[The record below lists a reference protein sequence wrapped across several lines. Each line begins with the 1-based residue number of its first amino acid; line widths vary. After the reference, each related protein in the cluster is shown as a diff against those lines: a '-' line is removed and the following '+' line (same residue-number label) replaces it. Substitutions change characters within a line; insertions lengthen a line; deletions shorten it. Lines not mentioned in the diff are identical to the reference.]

1 MTLRL
6 SPVFISS
13 WGRSDQRE
21 RATDGKPVKAKPREH
36 EGTWRGRLVAA
47 ASVVAALF
55 VPGPLAAQTVDP
67 CRPPIAIEVV
77 RTACRL
83 GTAEARV
90 RAEAGA
96 QISWQLDGGAI
107 TAGQG
112 TATVALGFGAA
123 ERAKLSVTVSARGCT
138 ATGSVEITLREP
150 FVVEALTVVPTLL
163 VVNEPALLAW
173 SYRGSDPV
181 RRQLLR
187 IGDAE
192 VRLDPDVR
200 SFTFTPQAVGALTVT
215 LDAST
220 LAGGRRRAVR
230 SGDPLPPASAC
241 STATR
246 TTSVTVAPPCTRPTA
261 TVSGGGTGCG
271 SVAIHATFAGT
282 PPFSGRWSDDVPFST
297 TQHLLTRAVE
307 QNGTYAITAFRDAHC
322 DGTSTGAAVAEV
334 MPEARAT
341 ALTASR
347 PAVQFGGD
355 GMPLH
360 FTFEDAVACTVST
373 VLNNGFDTT
382 RPACT
387 GSGTGTV
394 YYVPANEPGR
404 ETVTLTVAGA
414 CGPPDTRSVSFNV
427 CSYLASVTAEGPT
440 TVPAGSGV
448 VLRAVVPVTVPG
460 GAAPITAGGPYT
472 YTFLRCPETG
482 QCQPLAVQNGSS
494 DTYAATVSGR
504 YFVRTTDREGCD
516 SFEQGSVTV
525 TIVPP
530 TTSTN
535 STAVDGASRP
545 TN

>member
-1 MTLRL
+1 
-6 SPVFISS
+6 
-13 WGRSDQRE
+13 
-21 RATDGKPVKAKPREH
+21 
-36 EGTWRGRLVAA
+36 
-47 ASVVAALF
+47 
-55 VPGPLAAQTVDP
+55 
-67 CRPPIAIEVV
+67 
-77 RTACRL
+77 
-83 GTAEARV
+83 V

-112 TATVALGFGAA
+112 IATVALGFGAA
-123 ERAKLSVTVSARGCT
+123 ERATLSATVSARGCT

-150 FVVEALTVVPTLL
+150 FVVEALTVVPTLP
-163 VVNEPALLAW
+163 VVNEPALLVW
-173 SYRGSDPV
+173 SYRGSDPA

-187 IGDAE
+187 IGEAE

-200 SFTFTPQAVGALTVT
+200 TFTFTPHAVGALTVT

-220 LAGGRRRAVR
+220 LAGGKRRAVR
-230 SGDPLPPASAC
+230 SGDPLPPASTC

-246 TTSVTVAPPCTRPTA
+246 TTSATVAPPCTRPTA

-282 PPFSGRWSDDVPFST
+282 PPFSGRWNDDVPFST

-307 QNGTYAITAFRDAHC
+307 QDGTYAITAFRDAHC
-322 DGTSTGAAVAEV
+322 DGTSTGAAAAEIT
-334 MPEARAT
+334 PEARAT
-341 ALTASR
+341 GLRASR

-373 VLNNGFDTT
+373 ALNNGFDTT
-382 RPACT
+382 HPACT

-440 TVPAGSGV
+440 TVPAGSAV

-472 YTFLRCPETG
+472 YQFLRCPETG
-482 QCQPLAVQNGSS
+482 QCQPLVVQSGPS

-530 TTSTN
+530 TSTN
-535 STAVDGASRP
+535 STADDGASP
-545 TN
+545 TRS

>member
-1 MTLRL
+1 MRC
-6 SPVFISS
+6 
-13 WGRSDQRE
+13 
-21 RATDGKPVKAKPREH
+21 
-36 EGTWRGRLVAA
+36 RLVAA

-55 VPGPLAAQTVDP
+55 VPGALAAQTVDP
-67 CRPPIAIEVV
+67 CRPPIAVEVV
-77 RTACRL
+77 RTACSF

-96 QISWQLDGGAI
+96 QIRWQLDGGTI

-123 ERAKLSVTVSARGCT
+123 ERATLSATVSARGCT

-150 FVVEALTVVPTLL
+150 FAVEVLTVVPAVP

-173 SYRGSDPV
+173 SYRGSDPA

-200 SFTFTPQAVGALTVT
+200 SFTFTPHAVGALTVT

-241 STATR
+241 ATATR

-271 SVAIHATFAGT
+271 SVAVHATFAGT
-282 PPFSGRWSDDVPFST
+282 PPFSGRWNDDVPFST
-297 TQHLLTRAVE
+297 TQHLLTRAVD
-307 QNGTYAITAFRDAHC
+307 QDGTYAITAFRDANC
-322 DGTSTGAAVAEV
+322 DGTSTGAAAAEV
-334 MPEARAT
+334 TPEARAT

-360 FTFEDAVACTVST
+360 FTFEDAVACTVSAA
-373 VLNNGFDTT
+373 LNNLFDTT
-382 RPACT
+382 HPACT

-394 YYVPANEPGR
+394 DYVPANEPGR

-427 CSYLASVTAEGPT
+427 CAYLSGVTAEGPT
-440 TVPAGSGV
+440 TVPAGSAV
-448 VLRAVVPVTVPG
+448 VLRAVVPVTTPG

-472 YTFLRCPETG
+472 YRFLRCPETG
-482 QCQPLAVQNGSS
+482 QCQPLVVQSGPS
-494 DTYAATVSGR
+494 DTYAATVSGQ
-504 YFVRTTDREGCD
+504 YFVRTADRESCD
-516 SFEQGSVTV
+516 SFEHGSVTV

-535 STAVDGASRP
+535 STAADGASRP
-545 TN
+545 KN